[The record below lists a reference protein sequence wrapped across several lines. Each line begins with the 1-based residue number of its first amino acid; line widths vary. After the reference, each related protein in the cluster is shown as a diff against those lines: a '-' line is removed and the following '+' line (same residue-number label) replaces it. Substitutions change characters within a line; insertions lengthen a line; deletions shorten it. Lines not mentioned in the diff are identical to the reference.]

1 MPATRFQGAGRRMR
15 GLRIGLVAVAALA
28 LTACNLRD
36 NGAQRQEP
44 ARDSVARV
52 VTEKDFDHRNFANPL
67 QVDNRWWPL
76 QPGTEFVYEGT
87 AIDGDQR
94 IRRRVVVTISD
105 LIKVVDG
112 VPALVLWERDYNGDE
127 LVEAELAFYAQ
138 DDDGNVW
145 HLGQYPEEYEDGEL
159 VGAPAWI
166 TGQQGARAGLAM
178 LANPVPG
185 PTYSQGWGPKVDYT
199 DRARVYK
206 VSQETCV
213 ALGCYKDVLV
223 TDEFALDEPEARQL
237 KYYAPG
243 VGNVRVGWMGRDE
256 EKEVLSLVRLA
267 RLDDEAKAEVRDQ
280 VRALDRHAYEVSEV
294 YAATPPV
301 EERPPAR

>member
-1 MPATRFQGAGRRMR
+1 MR
-15 GLRIGLVAVAALA
+15 GLRLGLVAVAAVA
-28 LTACNLRD
+28 LTACDLRD
-36 NGAQRQEP
+36 NGKAGGREP

-52 VTEKDFDHRNFANPL
+52 VTEKDFDHGRFGNPL
-67 QVDNRWWPL
+67 RVDNPWSPL

-87 AIDGDQR
+87 AIEDDQR
-94 IRRRVVVTISD
+94 IRRRVVVTVSD

-112 VPALVLWERDYNGDE
+112 VPAMVIWERDYNSDE

-166 TGQQGARAGLAM
+166 TGQQGAKAGLAM

-185 PTYSQGWGPKVDYT
+185 PTYAQGFAPKVGYL

-206 VSQETCV
+206 LGQETCV
-213 ALGCYKDVLV
+213 AVGCYKDVLV

-243 VGNVRVGWMGRDE
+243 VGNIRVGWMGRDE
-256 EKEVLSLVRLA
+256 EQEVLSLVRMVN
-267 RLDDEAKAEVRDQ
+267 LDAEAMAEVRRQ
-280 VRALDRHAYEVSEV
+280 VRALDRNAYEVSDA

-301 EERPPAR
+301 EQPLPAS

>member
-1 MPATRFQGAGRRMR
+1 MR
-15 GLRIGLVAVAALA
+15 VLRIGLAAVAAVVLA
-28 LTACNLRD
+28 ACGLGGGRGGNGQGPGADTA
-36 NGAQRQEP
+36 GP
-44 ARDSVARV
+44 V
-52 VTEKDFDHRNFANPL
+52 VTEKDFDHRNFSNPL

-76 QPGTEFVYEGT
+76 QAGTEFVYEGS

-105 LIKVVDG
+105 MIKVVDG
-112 VPALVLWERDYNGDE
+112 VPAMVLWERDYNNDE

-166 TGQQGARAGLAM
+166 TGQQGAKAGLAM
-178 LANPVPG
+178 LANPIPG
-185 PTYSQGWGPKVDYT
+185 PTYSQGWGPEVDYT

-206 VSQETCV
+206 LGQETCV
-213 ALGCYKDVLV
+213 AFGCYKDVLV

-256 EKEVLSLVRLA
+256 EQEVLSLVTLA
-267 RLDDEAKAEVRDQ
+267 RLVPEAQAKVRNQ
-280 VRALDRHAYEVSEV
+280 VRALDRHAYEVSEA
-294 YAATPPV
+294 YASTPPV
-301 EERPPAR
+301 EDPLPSR

>member
-1 MPATRFQGAGRRMR
+1 MR
-15 GLRIGLVAVAALA
+15 GLRIGLITVAAVA
-28 LTACNLRD
+28 LTACDLRD
-36 NGAQRQEP
+36 NGKAGGQEP

-52 VTEKDFDHRNFANPL
+52 VTEKDFDHRSFSNPL

-87 AIDGDQR
+87 AVEDDQR
-94 IRRRVVVTISD
+94 IRRRVEVTVSD

-112 VPALVLWERDYNGDE
+112 VPAVVIWERDYNNDE
-127 LVEAELAFYAQ
+127 LVEAELAFFAQ

-145 HLGQYPEEYEDGEL
+145 HLGQYPEEYEDGKL
-159 VGAPAWI
+159 AGTPAWI
-166 TGQQGARAGLAM
+166 AGQQGAKAGLAM

-185 PTYSQGWGPKVDYT
+185 PTYSQGFAPKVGYL

-206 VSQETCV
+206 LGQETCV
-213 ALGCYKDVLV
+213 AAGCYKDVLV

-243 VGNVRVGWMGRDE
+243 VGNIRVGWMGRDE
-256 EKEVLSLVRLA
+256 EQEVLSLVTLA
-267 RLDDEAKAEVRDQ
+267 RLDAEAQGEVRDQ
-280 VRALDRHAYEVSEV
+280 VRALDRRAYEVSQA
-294 YAATPPV
+294 YTTTPPV
-301 EERPPAR
+301 EEPLPVR

>member
-1 MPATRFQGAGRRMR
+1 MRRLCVFPVLAT
-15 GLRIGLVAVAALA
+15 LLLA
-28 LTACNLRD
+28 LLAAACRTERPQLAR
-36 NGAQRQEP
+36 P
-44 ARDSVARV
+44 AGSTKKM
-52 VTEKDFDHRNFANPL
+52 VTEKDFDHRKFANPL

-76 QPGTEFVYEGT
+76 QPGAEMVYEGT

-94 IRRRVVVTISD
+94 IRRRVVVTVSD
-105 LIKVVDG
+105 LVKVVDG
-112 VPALVLWERDYNGDE
+112 VPAVVLWERDYNNDE

-166 TGQQGARAGLAM
+166 TGQQGAKAGLAM
-178 LANPVPG
+178 LANPTPG
-185 PTYSQGWGPKVDYT
+185 PTYSQGYGPAVDYL

-206 VSQETCV
+206 LGQETCI
-213 ALGCYKDVLV
+213 ALGCYEDVLV
-223 TDEFALDEPEARQL
+223 TDEFALDEPDARQL

-243 VGNVRVGWMGRDE
+243 VGNIRVGWMGRDE
-256 EKEVLSLVRLA
+256 EQEVLSLVSLT
-267 RLDDEAKAEVRDQ
+267 RLDANAMAEVRRQ
-280 VRALDRHAYEVSEV
+280 VVALDRHAYEVSDA

-301 EERPPAR
+301 EQPPLVAR

>member
-1 MPATRFQGAGRRMR
+1 MRRLRVFPVIGTLLVPLLAAACGTERPQLATSPGP
-15 GLRIGLVAVAALA
+15 
-28 LTACNLRD
+28 TKK
-36 NGAQRQEP
+36 
-44 ARDSVARV
+44 V
-52 VTEKDFDHRNFANPL
+52 VTEKDFNHLNFANPL

-76 QPGTEFVYEGT
+76 APGTEFVYQGT
-87 AIDGDQR
+87 AVEDDQR
-94 IRRRVVVTISD
+94 IRRRVVVTVTD
-105 LIKVVDG
+105 LVKVVDG
-112 VPALVLWERDYNGDE
+112 VPAVVIWERDYNNDE
-127 LVEAELAFYAQ
+127 LVEAELAFFAQ
-138 DDDGNVW
+138 DDSGHVW

-159 VGAPAWI
+159 VGTPAWI

-185 PTYSQGWGPKVDYT
+185 PTYAQGFAPKVGYT

-206 VSQETCV
+206 LGQETCV
-213 ALGCYKDVLV
+213 ASGCYKDVLV

-256 EKEVLSLVRLA
+256 EQEVLSLVTLT
-267 RLDDEAKAEVRDQ
+267 RLDAEAMAEVRRQ
-280 VRALDRHAYEVSEV
+280 VLALDKNAYELSDA

-301 EERPPAR
+301 EGPLPAR

>member
-1 MPATRFQGAGRRMR
+1 VGVGMRRRCVFPVGGA
-15 GLRIGLVAVAALA
+15 LLLALLVAACGTERPQLVA
-28 LTACNLRD
+28 
-36 NGAQRQEP
+36 P
-44 ARDSVARV
+44 AGSTNKM
-52 VTEKDFDHRNFANPL
+52 VTEKDFDHRSFANPL

-76 QPGTEFVYEGT
+76 QSGTEFVYEGT
-87 AIDGDQR
+87 AIEDDQR
-94 IRRRVVVTISD
+94 IRRRVEVTVSD

-112 VPALVLWERDYNGDE
+112 VPAVVIWERDYNNDE
-127 LVEAELAFYAQ
+127 LVEAELAFFAQ

-159 VGAPAWI
+159 AGTPAWI
-166 TGQQGARAGLAM
+166 AGQQGAKAGLAM

-185 PTYSQGWGPKVDYT
+185 PTYAQGFAPKVGYL

-206 VSQETCV
+206 LGQETCV
-213 ALGCYKDVLV
+213 AAGCYKDVLV

-243 VGNVRVGWMGRDE
+243 VGNIRVGWMGRDE
-256 EKEVLSLVRLA
+256 EQEVLSLVTVS
-267 RLDDEAKAEVRDQ
+267 RLDAKATAEVRRQ
-280 VRALDRHAYEVSEV
+280 VRALDGNAYENSEA

-301 EERPPAR
+301 EQPLPAS

>member
-1 MPATRFQGAGRRMR
+1 MRRLHL
-15 GLRIGLVAVAALA
+15 GLVVVAVAT
-28 LTACNLRD
+28 LTACGLR
-36 NGAQRQEP
+36 NGGGVERQGP
-44 ARDSVARV
+44 AGDSVARV
-52 VTEKDFDHRNFANPL
+52 VTEKDFDHRNFPTPL

-76 QPGTEFVYEGT
+76 QPGTEFVYQGT
-87 AIDGDQR
+87 AIEDDQR
-94 IRRRVVVTISD
+94 IRRRVEVTVSD

-112 VPALVLWERDYNGDE
+112 VPAVVIWERDYNNDE
-127 LVEAELAFYAQ
+127 LVETELAFFAQ

-159 VGAPAWI
+159 AGTPAWI
-166 TGQQGARAGLAM
+166 AGQQGARAGLAM

-185 PTYSQGWGPKVDYT
+185 PTYSMGLAPKVGYL

-206 VSQETCV
+206 LGQETCV
-213 ALGCYKDVLV
+213 ASGCYKDVLV

-256 EKEVLSLVRLA
+256 EQEVLSLVALT
-267 RLDDEAKAEVRDQ
+267 RLDAEAMAEVRREVQ
-280 VRALDRHAYEVSEV
+280 ALDRNAYENSKA

-301 EERPPAR
+301 EGPLPAR

>member
-1 MPATRFQGAGRRMR
+1 MQFRMR
-15 GLRIGLVAVAALA
+15 GLRIVLAVIAGAT
-28 LTACNLRD
+28 LTACDPRD
-36 NGAQRQEP
+36 DGAAERQEP
-44 ARDSVARV
+44 GRDSVVRV
-52 VTEKDFDHRNFANPL
+52 VTEKDFDHRRFANPL

-76 QPGTEFVYEGT
+76 QAGTEFVYQGT

-94 IRRRVVVTISD
+94 IRRKVVVTVSD
-105 LIKVVDG
+105 LVKVVDG
-112 VPALVLWERDYNGDE
+112 VPAMVLWERDYNSDE

-145 HLGQYPEEYEDGEL
+145 HLGQYPEEYEDGKL
-159 VGAPAWI
+159 VGAPAWV
-166 TGQQGARAGLAM
+166 TGRQGARAGLAM

-185 PTYSQGWGPKVDYT
+185 PTYSQGWGPEVDYT

-206 VSQETCV
+206 LGQETCV
-213 ALGCYKDVLV
+213 ALGCYQDVVV

-256 EKEVLSLVRLA
+256 EKEVLSLVSLT
-267 RLDDEAKAEVRDQ
+267 RLDAEAMAEVRRQ
-280 VRALDRHAYEVSEV
+280 VRTLDRNAYENSDA
-294 YAATPPV
+294 YTTTPPV
-301 EERPPAR
+301 EGPLPTP

>member
-1 MPATRFQGAGRRMR
+1 MR
-15 GLRIGLVAVAALA
+15 GLRIGVVAVAAVA
-28 LTACNLRD
+28 LTACDLRD
-36 NGAQRQEP
+36 NGGAEGQQP
-44 ARDSVARV
+44 ARDSVTRV
-52 VTEKDFDHRNFANPL
+52 VTEKDFDHRNFSTPL

-105 LIKVVDG
+105 MIKVVDG
-112 VPALVLWERDYNGDE
+112 VPAIVLWERDYNNDE
-127 LVEAELAFYAQ
+127 LVEAELAFFAQ

-166 TGQQGARAGLAM
+166 AGQQGARAGLAM

-185 PTYSQGWGPKVDYT
+185 PTYSQGYGPAVDYL
-199 DRARVYK
+199 DRARVFK
-206 VSQETCV
+206 LGQETCV
-213 ALGCYKDVLV
+213 AAGCYKDVLL
-223 TDEFALDEPEARQL
+223 TDEFALDDPEARQL
-237 KYYAPG
+237 KYYASG

-256 EKEVLSLVRLA
+256 EKEVLALVTLA
-267 RLDDEAKAEVRDQ
+267 RLDAAARAEVRKQ
-280 VRALDRHAYEVSEV
+280 VRALDRHAYEVSEA

-301 EERPPAR
+301 EEPLPAPS

>member
-1 MPATRFQGAGRRMR
+1 MR
-15 GLRIGLVAVAALA
+15 GLRIGLVAVAAVA
-28 LTACNLRD
+28 LTACDLRD
-36 NGAQRQEP
+36 NGKAGGREP

-52 VTEKDFDHRNFANPL
+52 VTEKDFDHRNFSNPL
-67 QVDNRWWPL
+67 QIDNRWWPL

-105 LIKVVDG
+105 MIKVVDG
-112 VPALVLWERDYNGDE
+112 VPAMVLWERDYNSDE

-166 TGQQGARAGLAM
+166 TGQQGAKAGLAM

-206 VSQETCV
+206 LGQETCV
-213 ALGCYKDVLV
+213 AAGCYKDVLV

-256 EKEVLSLVRLA
+256 EKEVLSLVTLA
-267 RLDDEAKAEVRDQ
+267 RLAAEAQAEVRDQ
-280 VRALDRHAYEVSEV
+280 VRALDRNAYEVSQA
-294 YAATPPV
+294 YAPTPPV
-301 EERPPAR
+301 EEPLPVR